1 MVNGGVLALEAL
13 VNSLAL
19 LCYFGG
25 DGAMAYGDGDCAE
38 VGWLLSPHSR
48 CSYPRTFNGREGY
61 REASS
66 GDAW

>member
-1 MVNGGVLALEAL
+1 MEAVLALEAL

-25 DGAMAYGDGDCAE
+25 DDAMPMGWDCAE

-48 CSYPRTFNGREGY
+48 CSYPRTFNGREPQGV
-61 REASS
+61 SS
-66 GDAW
+66 GDVW